1 VTPPRQSRSGSRFR
15 FHADVLALAAA
26 LAGFAWVAYAALG
39 TDLLPPARAV
49 LTCAFGAGGGLA
61 HRLAARSLG
70 GRERIGYAAAL
81 AAAGAGAVLFGSAA
95 LAGTPTDPAQAG
107 PLVRTVGA
115 VAFAALATATLAAAL
130 LALGRIRAGRET
142 AEERAERIREEVVG
156 RSRR

>member
-1 VTPPRQSRSGSRFR
+1 MTPPRQSRSGSRFR

-39 TDLLPPARAV
+39 TDLLPPARAA

-61 HRLAARSLG
+61 HRLAARF
-70 GRERIGYAAAL
+70 
-81 AAAGAGAVLFGSAA
+81 LFGSAA
-95 LAGTPTDPAQAG
+95 LAGTPTDPARAA